1 MARKGTKHS
10 DIEIKRSET
19 AFEIVKETIA
29 MGSPLHFHSYLEAEL
44 VVEGCAEQILNGKHY
59 NVKRGSF
66 YILRPMVDSHS
77 VEINTIVVYKFYI
90 KASELQQSLYDKLL
104 LLDTSLYVEFS
115 ELETQKMIG
124 IFDIMKEE
132 SQTQSA
138 YYHEIIKNGLS
149 SIIMYFLRKYG
160 SSDEQL
166 LRGKL
171 LQFLLK
177 DDRYLTDVALSQ
189 MAREFGYSNQH
200 MSSLFSK
207 TVGVSFTDQK
217 ILLRIQ
223 HATRL
228 LLTTKYGIE
237 EIAFMSGFS
246 RYSLFS
252 KAFKRQMGMSAR
264 EFRKRNSG

>member
-1 MARKGTKHS
+1 
-10 DIEIKRSET
+10 
-19 AFEIVKETIA
+19 
-29 MGSPLHFHSYLEAEL
+29 
-44 VVEGCAEQILNGKHY
+44 
-59 NVKRGSF
+59 
-66 YILRPMVDSHS
+66 
-77 VEINTIVVYKFYI
+77 
-90 KASELQQSLYDKLL
+90 
-104 LLDTSLYVEFS
+104 
-115 ELETQKMIG
+115 
-124 IFDIMKEE
+124 
-132 SQTQSA
+132 
-138 YYHEIIKNGLS
+138 
-149 SIIMYFLRKYG
+149 MYFLRKYG
-160 SSDEQL
+160 SSNEQL

-228 LLTTKYGIE
+228 LLTTNYGIE

-264 EFRKRNSG
+264 EFRKRNCG